1 MKHAKVL
8 ILGSGPAGYT
18 AAIYAARA
26 KVMADSLR
34 RELGNAITFNEPQG
48 GMFFWAKL
56 TGEGGKSSNA
66 TDFAKRAIDKLVA
79 FVPGA
84 PFYAHDA
91 DVSALRLSFATV
103 DVERIVEG
111 VGRLGEA
118 L

>member
-1 MKHAKVL
+1 M
-8 ILGSGPAGYT
+8 
-18 AAIYAARA
+18 AA
-26 KVMADSLR
+26 SLR

-84 PFYAHDA
+84 PFFAHDA
-91 DVSALRLSFATV
+91 DRSTFQ
-103 DVERIVEG
+103 VELCDGGCE
-111 VGRLGEA
+111 ED
-118 L
+118 